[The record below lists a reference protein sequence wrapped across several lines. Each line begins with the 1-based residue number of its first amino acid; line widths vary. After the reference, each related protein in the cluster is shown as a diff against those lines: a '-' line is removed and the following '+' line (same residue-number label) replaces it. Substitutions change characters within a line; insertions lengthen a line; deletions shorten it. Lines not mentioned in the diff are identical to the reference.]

1 MKSIIGFELKKILQK
16 KIVWITF
23 IIFFIFQLMLT
34 SFAYL
39 FSSRYIDGKFLE
51 TKADWFK
58 TDRKNAEELSGKK
71 IDDNLLSRLEESNK
85 YIPDSEDEAESYEW
99 Q

>member
-58 TDRKNAEELSGKK
+58 NRQEKCRRIVWKK
-71 IDDNLLSRLEESNK
+71 D
-85 YIPDSEDEAESYEW
+85 
-99 Q
+99 

>member
-34 SFAYL
+34 SFACL
-39 FSSRYIDGKFLE
+39 FSLRYIDGEVF
-51 TKADWFK
+51 
-58 TDRKNAEELSGKK
+58 RN
-71 IDDNLLSRLEESNK
+71 
-85 YIPDSEDEAESYEW
+85 
-99 Q
+99 